1 MLRRQPAPP
10 RCTSPPHP
18 QIPAAKHRCHGSV
31 SAIMRS
37 RDRMSETRK
46 IAAILAAD
54 VVGYSRLTG
63 ADEDRTLARLRTLWS
78 DLIDPTVAVHHGRV
92 VKRTGDGALV
102 EFRSVVDAVRC
113 AIEMQNGMLERN
125 AGVPPERRIE
135 FRIGIHLG
143 DVVEESDGDLMGDG
157 VNIAAR
163 LEGIAKPGGIC
174 LSEDAFR
181 QVKARLSLAV
191 SDLGATQ
198 LKNIAD
204 PIRVYALEIGAA
216 AQAEPATKDAEPEK
230 PPAPLALPDR
240 PAIAVLPFLNMSG
253 DSEQEFFADGITED
267 ILTELS
273 RFRELFVISRNSA
286 FVYKGTPINAQKVA
300 KELGVQYVV
309 EGSVRKA
316 GNRVRITVQLI
327 DGETDRHLWAERYDR
342 ELADIFAIQDE
353 LTSSIVSILPGRVAA
368 AAHDRVQR
376 KPPENL
382 AAYECVLAGK
392 LLHHR
397 SAREAN
403 EEALRLLER
412 AIALDPGYAHAHAW
426 KACVVGQSFVY
437 GWSADAEAAMRTV
450 IGEATLALSLD
461 ENDSDVHRILA
472 AVNLSIH
479 RDHDKAL
486 YHQERA
492 LALNPNDDLI
502 VVQQGEV
509 LTWIG
514 QADQGIEWI
523 QKAMRLNPYHP
534 ERFWSHLG
542 RAYFVARRYGE
553 AVKAFQRISRTDHT
567 HLAFLAACYAQL
579 GDAAAAKSA
588 TQDVLQRAPDFSI
601 KRFIATQHYKHESD
615 REHHRAALLKAQ
627 LPA

>member
-1 MLRRQPAPP
+1 MN
-10 RCTSPPHP
+10 
-18 QIPAAKHRCHGSV
+18 GS
-31 SAIMRS
+31 
-37 RDRMSETRK
+37 RK
-46 IAAILAAD
+46 LAAILAAD
-54 VVGYSRLTG
+54 VVGFSRLTG
-63 ADEDRTLARLRTLWS
+63 ADEDRTLARLRALRS
-78 DLIDPTVAVHHGRV
+78 DLIDPTIAVHNGRV
-92 VKRTGDGALV
+92 VKRTGDGAIV

-113 AIEMQNGMLERN
+113 ATEIQNSMIERN
-125 AGVPPERRIE
+125 AGLPPERRIE

-157 VNIAAR
+157 VNIASR

-181 QVKARLSLAV
+181 QVKARLDLAV

-198 LKNIAD
+198 LKNISD
-204 PIRVYALEIGAA
+204 PIRVYALEVGLA
-216 AQAEPATKDAEPEK
+216 AQAEPTKNDSAELEK
-230 PPAPLALPDR
+230 PSARLALPDK
-240 PAIAVLPFLNMSG
+240 PAIAVLPFVNMSG

-286 FVYKGTPINAQKVA
+286 FVYKGKPINAQKVA

-327 DGETDRHLWAERYDR
+327 DAETDRHLWAERYDR

-368 AAHDRVQR
+368 AAQDRVQR

-382 AAYECVLAGK
+382 AAYECVLTGK
-392 LLHHR
+392 RLHHR
-397 SAREAN
+397 SARPDN
-403 EEALRLLER
+403 EEALRILER

-426 KACVVGQSFVY
+426 KACVLGQSFVY
-437 GWSADAEAAMRTV
+437 GWCADVEATVRTV
-450 IGEATLALSLD
+450 IEEATLALSLD

-472 AVNLSIH
+472 AVNLSLH

-514 QADQGIEWI
+514 QAEQGIEWI
-523 QKAMRLNPYHP
+523 KKAMRLNPYHP
-534 ERFWSHLG
+534 ERFWNHLG

-553 AVKAFQRISRTDHT
+553 AVKAFQRITRADYS
-567 HLAFLAACYAQL
+567 HLAFLAACYTQL
-579 GDAAAAKSA
+579 GDAAAAKA
-588 TQDVLQRAPDFSI
+588 AAQDVLQRAPDFSI
-601 KRFIATQHYKHESD
+601 KRFIAMQHYKQESD
-615 REHHRAALLKAQ
+615 RDHHRAALLKAQ

>member
-1 MLRRQPAPP
+1 MN
-10 RCTSPPHP
+10 
-18 QIPAAKHRCHGSV
+18 GS
-31 SAIMRS
+31 
-37 RDRMSETRK
+37 RK
-46 IAAILAAD
+46 LAAILAAD
-54 VVGYSRLTG
+54 VVGFSRLTG
-63 ADEDRTLARLRTLWS
+63 ADEDRTLARLRALRS
-78 DLIDPTVAVHHGRV
+78 DLIDPTIAVHNGRV
-92 VKRTGDGALV
+92 VKRTGDGAIV

-113 AIEMQNGMLERN
+113 ATEIQNSMIERN
-125 AGVPPERRIE
+125 AGLPPERRIE

-181 QVKARLSLAV
+181 QVKARLDLAV

-198 LKNIAD
+198 LKNISD
-204 PIRVYALEIGAA
+204 PIRVYSLEVDVA
-216 AQAEPATKDAEPEK
+216 AQAEPVTKDNSASLEK
-230 PPAPLALPDR
+230 PSARLALPDK
-240 PAIAVLPFLNMSG
+240 PAIAVLPFVNMSG

-286 FVYKGTPINAQKVA
+286 FVYKGKPINAHKVA

-327 DGETDRHLWAERYDR
+327 DAETDRHLWAERYDR

-368 AAHDRVQR
+368 AAQDRVQR

-382 AAYECVLAGK
+382 AAYECVLTGK
-392 LLHHR
+392 RLHHR
-397 SAREAN
+397 SARPDN
-403 EEALRLLER
+403 EEALRILER

-426 KACVVGQSFVY
+426 KACVLGQSFVY
-437 GWSADAEAAMRTV
+437 GWCADAEATVRTV
-450 IGEATLALSLD
+450 IEEATLALSLD

-472 AVNLSIH
+472 AVNLSLH

-514 QADQGIEWI
+514 QAEQGIEWI

-534 ERFWSHLG
+534 ERFWNHLG

-553 AVKAFQRISRTDHT
+553 AVKAFQRITRADYS

-579 GDAAAAKSA
+579 GDAAAAKA
-588 TQDVLQRAPDFSI
+588 AAQDVLQRAPDFSI
-601 KRFIATQHYKHESD
+601 KRFIAMQHYKHESD
-615 REHHRAALLKAQ
+615 RDHHRAALLKAQ

>member
-1 MLRRQPAPP
+1 MAEERLQRRL
-10 RCTSPPHP
+10 
-18 QIPAAKHRCHGSV
+18 
-31 SAIMRS
+31 
-37 RDRMSETRK
+37 
-46 IAAILAAD
+46 AAILSAD
-54 VVGYSRLTG
+54 VVGYSRLMG
-63 ADEDRTLARLRTLWS
+63 IDEPGTLARLKAMRRE
-78 DLIDPTVAVHHGRV
+78 LIDPLIAAHSGRTV
-92 VKRTGDGALV
+92 KLMGDGALV
-102 EFRSVVDAVRC
+102 EFASAVDAVTC
-113 AIEMQNGMLERN
+113 AIEVQRQINQRN
-125 AGVPPERRIE
+125 AESPDDNRIQL
-135 FRIGIHLG
+135 RIGINVG
-143 DVVEESDGDLMGDG
+143 DIIVDGDDIYGDG
-157 VNIAAR
+157 VNVAAR
-163 LEGIAKPGGIC
+163 IQALADPGGIYI
-174 LSEDAFR
+174 SRGAAE
-181 QVKARLSLAV
+181 QVRDKVPIKIETRGEQV
-191 SDLGATQ
+191 V
-198 LKNIAD
+198 KNIAR
-204 PIRVYALEIGAA
+204 PIEVFCIVSEERGAIAA
-216 AQAEPATKDAEPEK
+216 AVPEPETR
-230 PPAPLALPDR
+230 AQTSMVADL
-240 PAIAVLPFLNMSG
+240 PAIAVLPFVNMSG
-253 DSEQEFFADGITED
+253 EAEQEFFADGITED

-273 RFRELFVISRNSA
+273 RFRDLFVISRNSA
-286 FVYKGTPINAQKVA
+286 FVYKGKSINVQQVA

-316 GNRVRITVQLI
+316 ASRVRITVQLI
-327 DGETDRHLWAERYDR
+327 DAETDRHLWAERYDR

-353 LTSSIVSILPGRVAA
+353 VTSSIVSILPGRVEA

-397 SAREAN
+397 AARADN
-403 EEALRLLER
+403 GEALRLLER

-426 KACVVGQSFVY
+426 KACVLGQSFTY
-437 GWSADAEAAMRTV
+437 GWCEDAQATVRTV
-450 IGEATLALSLD
+450 IGEVTLALSLD

-472 AVNLSIH
+472 AVNLSMH

-502 VVQQGEV
+502 VVQQGEM

-514 QADQGIEWI
+514 QAEEGIEWI

-553 AVKAFQRISRTDHT
+553 AVKAFQRISRTDHS
-567 HLAFLAACYAQL
+567 HLAFLAACHAQL
-579 GDAAAAKSA
+579 GDEAAAESA
-588 TQDVLQRAPDFSI
+588 TREVLQRAPDFSI
-601 KRFIATQHYKHESD
+601 ERYIATQHYKHESD